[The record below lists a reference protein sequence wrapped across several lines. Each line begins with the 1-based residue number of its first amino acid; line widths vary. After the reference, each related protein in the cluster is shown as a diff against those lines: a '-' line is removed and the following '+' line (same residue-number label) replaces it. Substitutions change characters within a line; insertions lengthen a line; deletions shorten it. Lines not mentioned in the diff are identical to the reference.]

1 MTEELPDEVQRWTAK
16 RRSALILSIVKGE
29 TIMQEAARKHGLTL
43 AEIEDWKEKFLL
55 GAENALRS
63 KPRDEEAL
71 KDEQIKRLE
80 PTPRGR
86 RSSAPSRERWSV
98 SVHLKGALVLGVVVA
113 VFGAGCGGGGKLGV
127 KALSQE
133 SKSLQSLAAEGALL
147 AEDAVFGK
155 TTRVYTREHS
165 SDLYKAASQAE
176 ASLKAVKTEPAFEPK
191 LRRLAVLAAQVR
203 ADLNRLGG
211 ASKEEERAIGREL
224 QAAAQESQQIS
235 EELK

>member
-1 MTEELPDEVQRWTAK
+1 MISRDRRTA
-16 RRSALILSIVKGE
+16 RRSAALDR
-29 TIMQEAARKHGLTL
+29 QAAIGL
-43 AEIEDWKEKFLL
+43 E
-55 GAENALRS
+55 
-63 KPRDEEAL
+63 DEEAL
-71 KDEQIKRLE
+71 KDEHIKRLE
-80 PTPRGR
+80 PTLRAR
-86 RSSAPSRERWSV
+86 KSSAPSRGWRSV
-98 SVHLKGALVLGVVVA
+98 SVLFKGALVLGVVVA
-113 VFGAGCGGGGKLGV
+113 LLGAGCGGGGQLGV

-165 SDLYKAASQAE
+165 SDLCKAASQAE
-176 ASLKAVKTEPAFEPK
+176 ASLKAAKIEPAFEPK

-211 ASKEEERAIGREL
+211 ASKEDERAIGREL
-224 QAAAQESQQIS
+224 QAAAQESQKIS

>member
-1 MTEELPDEVQRWTAK
+1 MTN
-16 RRSALILSIVKGE
+16 RRFGTL
-29 TIMQEAARKHGLTL
+29 QARKHGLTL

-63 KPRDEEAL
+63 EHLDEEAL

-98 SVHLKGALVLGVVVA
+98 SVCLKEALVLGVVVA
-113 VFGAGCGGGGKLGV
+113 LFGAGCGGGAKLGV
-127 KALSQE
+127 NVLSQE

-147 AEDAVFGK
+147 AQDVAAGK
-155 TTRVYTREHS
+155 TTRVYARVHS
-165 SDLYKAASQAE
+165 SDLSTAASQAE
-176 ASLKAVKTEPAFEPK
+176 ALLKTTKTAPALEPK
-191 LRRLAVLAAQVR
+191 LHQLAVLAARVR
-203 ADLNRLGG
+203 ADLERLGG
-211 ASKEEERAIGREL
+211 ASKEEGRTIGREL
-224 QAAAQESQQIS
+224 QAAAQESQKIS